1 MEVNLS
7 PACAERAS
15 FLRKMV
21 DDMTYNMFK
30 IIFKDDLIFPDDE
43 EKDGEVIENSWELI
57 YDNSEEY

>member
-1 MEVNLS
+1 
-7 PACAERAS
+7 
-15 FLRKMV
+15 
-21 DDMTYNMFK
+21 MTYNMFK